1 MLSLLIACIA
11 FQISISQLLNI
22 TYVYVH
28 IQYMYI
34 QVYLCVKYFT
44 HIREFIVIRD
54 NIVYSNQT
62 DTKIPT

>member
-1 MLSLLIACIA
+1 
-11 FQISISQLLNI
+11 
-22 TYVYVH
+22 
-28 IQYMYI
+28 MYI